1 MLIAFKS
8 KSSPEILMYQEHAQ
22 RILDLLHKNPKRGII
37 TAAEAAQALSILEH
51 EVAESKLHPETDIE
65 HDVHAH
71 EQEEGETKEHAMAQR
86 VGFSARAFPLL
97 EMLRT
102 AKAENEHI
110 IWGV

>member
-1 MLIAFKS
+1 ML
-8 KSSPEILMYQEHAQ
+8 
-22 RILDLLHKNPKRGII
+22 
-37 TAAEAAQALSILEH
+37 
-51 EVAESKLHPETDIE
+51 
-65 HDVHAH
+65 
-71 EQEEGETKEHAMAQR
+71 QR